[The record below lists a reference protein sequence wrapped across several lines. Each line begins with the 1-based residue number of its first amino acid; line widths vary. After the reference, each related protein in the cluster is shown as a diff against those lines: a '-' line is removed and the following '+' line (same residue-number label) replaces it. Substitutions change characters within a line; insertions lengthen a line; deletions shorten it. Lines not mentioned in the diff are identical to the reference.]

1 MRLFSALL
9 PPEAV
14 LRRVAEITRELRD
27 LPEAGRVRWTD
38 PAGWHITLAFHGE
51 CPDKILPDLGERLG
65 RAARRSAPFHLRL
78 TSGGR
83 FGDRA
88 LWLGVADARPRLDP
102 LPPAGDGRKEV
113 VSPGLPNTPASGS
126 PEETTSEPGGP
137 PLAGA
142 GRPPREAAT
151 GRDRPVVRLAEA
163 CRAAGARAGAP
174 HRETVPFRP
183 HLTLARS
190 RGGAGRAMAVL
201 AGVPGDVI
209 GEAWLV
215 DRLVLIRSEL
225 PSGAAPGAGP
235 RYTPLLA
242 RELGTGRAVEATIA
256 GG

>member
-51 CPDKILPDLGERLG
+51 CPDGILPDLGERLG

-102 LPPAGDGRKEV
+102 LPPAGDGGKEV
-113 VSPGLPNTPASGS
+113 VS
-126 PEETTSEPGGP
+126 SEPGGP

-242 RELGTGRAVEATIA
+242 RELGTGRAVEATNA